1 MIIPL
6 SGKSGRV
13 PWNRHMYTIKHEY
26 SEFLCGLMKVIVFN
40 DNWSILS
47 QHQPD
52 FKSVQRAFFLETK
65 LVSYIQATDSDCWYN
80 HHTALTGVGLTSYPY
95 HFRLDSQE
103 EAQPKKVES
112 AIPHKL
118 IWVLKVSPNVQH
130 SIFQEALAYHLT
142 RAVTAVVPSRTL
154 TSSATCVTSTTI
166 LALRMTH
173 HPCLWTTMCGS
184 DDEFKL
190 KT

>member
-1 MIIPL
+1 MWTYETHHSFPYIHFRPD
-6 SGKSGRV
+6 
-13 PWNRHMYTIKHEY
+13 
-26 SEFLCGLMKVIVFN
+26 

-65 LVSYIQATDSDCWYN
+65 LVSYVQATDSDCWYN

-103 EAQPKKVES
+103 EAQPKKVKS

-118 IWVLKVSPNVQH
+118 SWVLKVSPNVQH
-130 SIFQEALAYHLT
+130 SILKKHWH
-142 RAVTAVVPSRTL
+142 
-154 TSSATCVTSTTI
+154 TI
-166 LALRMTH
+166 LPEQSPPLYPAGHWQVPLLVSQVPPFWHCGWHTI
-173 HPCLWTTMCGS
+173 PVWTTMCGS
-184 DDEFKL
+184 DDEFKI
-190 KT
+190 